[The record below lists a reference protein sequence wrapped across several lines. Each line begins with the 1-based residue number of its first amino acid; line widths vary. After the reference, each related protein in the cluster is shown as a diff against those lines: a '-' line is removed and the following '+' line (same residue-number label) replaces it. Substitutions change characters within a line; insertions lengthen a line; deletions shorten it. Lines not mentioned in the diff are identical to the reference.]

1 MGGWLPYGTPIR
13 GKDEPWKK
21 LRAMWVLLPAILFTY
36 WPKSAELQ
44 SVGALRTSAIPVS
57 GVCRRAAFKITNVA
71 RFLSD
76 RNFSVMRRRHHH
88 ISKHEVSMIKL
99 LAALT
104 AVTGLIA
111 LGAGAAIKPK
121 IFAAVEPVA
130 ALPTFTISIQE
141 LHRQVDMST
150 LPMMEIKDLY

>member
-1 MGGWLPYGTPIR
+1 MERQLGRWAVEKAAGHVGFAAGYFIHISA
-13 GKDEPWKK
+13 KIC
-21 LRAMWVLLPAILFTY
+21 RAAVRWSTAHI
-36 WPKSAELQ
+36 
-44 SVGALRTSAIPVS
+44 GHPVN
-57 GVCRRAAFKITNVA
+57 GVCRRAAFNITNVA
-71 RFLSD
+71 RFPSG
-76 RNFSVMRRRHHH
+76 RNSSVIRRRHHP

-99 LAALT
+99 LVALT

-150 LPMMEIKDLY
+150 LPVTEIKDLY

>member
-1 MGGWLPYGTPIR
+1 VENAAGHVGFAAGYFIH
-13 GKDEPWKK
+13 
-21 LRAMWVLLPAILFTY
+21 I
-36 WPKSAELQ
+36 SAKIC
-44 SVGALRTSAIPVS
+44 SAAVRWSGAHIGHPVI

-71 RFLSD
+71 RFPSG
-76 RNFSVMRRRHHH
+76 RNSSVMRRRHHL
-88 ISKHEVSMIKL
+88 IRKQEVSMIKL
-99 LAALT
+99 LVALT

-141 LHRQVDMST
+141 LHRQVDIST
-150 LPMMEIKDLY
+150 LPVMEIKDLN

>member
-1 MGGWLPYGTPIR
+1 MEKAAGHVGFAAGYFIH
-13 GKDEPWKK
+13 
-21 LRAMWVLLPAILFTY
+21 I
-36 WPKSAELQ
+36 SAEICR
-44 SVGALRTSAIPVS
+44 AAIRWSTAHICHPVN
-57 GVCRRAAFKITNVA
+57 GVCRRAAFNITNVA
-71 RFLSD
+71 RFRDS
-76 RNFSVMRRRHHH
+76 SVIRRRHHH
-88 ISKHEVSMIKL
+88 ISKQEVSMIKL

-150 LPMMEIKDLY
+150 LPVTEIEDLY

>member
-1 MGGWLPYGTPIR
+1 MEKAVGHVGFSAGYLIHISAKICRAAVRWSIAHIGHPVGG
-13 GKDEPWKK
+13 
-21 LRAMWVLLPAILFTY
+21 A
-36 WPKSAELQ
+36 S
-44 SVGALRTSAIPVS
+44 
-57 GVCRRAAFKITNVA
+57 RRAAFKITDVA
-71 RFLSD
+71 RFPNG
-76 RNFSVMRRRHHH
+76 RNSSVMRRRHHH

-150 LPMMEIKDLY
+150 LPVMEIKDLY